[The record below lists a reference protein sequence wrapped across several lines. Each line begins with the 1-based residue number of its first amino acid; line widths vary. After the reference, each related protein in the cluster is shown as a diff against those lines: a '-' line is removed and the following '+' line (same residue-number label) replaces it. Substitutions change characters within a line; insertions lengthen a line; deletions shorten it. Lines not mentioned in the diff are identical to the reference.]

1 MDKEYLNIFRVE
13 YEVRNI
19 IKTDFAL
26 RFEIKIGS
34 SWEDVDLIPIANIA
48 EDRKYDLHLRVLTL

>member
-48 EDRKYDLHLRVLTL
+48 EDRKYD